1 MMIYATEKT
10 EQSRRIGSVCIG
22 GREGMILNRVV
33 RKVSVRK

>member
-1 MMIYATEKT
+1 MMIYATEET

-22 GREGMILNRVV
+22 GREGTILNRVV